1 MTEKYLIAGL
11 GNPGSEYE
19 GTRHNI
25 GFAVLEAL
33 GRRMGIRG
41 KSERRFQAI
50 VGVGRR
56 EAHNLILAQPLT
68 YMNLSGQAI
77 VKILNYYQVPPER
90 LLVIYDEAAL
100 PFGRIRFRPSGSDG
114 GQKGVRSVIGSLG
127 GRQNFARLRIGIGS
141 PPPEMK
147 MVDFVLS
154 RFAPEERDAM
164 PRVIDAALNGVET
177 WLDSGTESAMARY
190 NGLSILT
197 PPPPE
202 PSVKPQKPRPVETPP
217 TAPNIEISPG
227 KS

>member
-19 GTRHNI
+19 DTRHNI

-50 VGVGRR
+50 VGTGRR
-56 EAHNLILAQPLT
+56 GAHNLILAQPLT

-77 VKILNYYQVPPER
+77 AKILRYYQIPLEC

-114 GQKGVRSVIGSLG
+114 GQKGVRSIIGSLG
-127 GRQNFARLRIGIGS
+127 GRQDFARLRVGIGS
-141 PPPEMK
+141 PPPEVA

-154 RFAPEERDAM
+154 RFAPEERDVM
-164 PRVIDAALNGVET
+164 PRVIDAALDGVET
-177 WLDSGTESAMARY
+177 WLDSGMESAMARY
-190 NGLSILT
+190 NGLSVLA
-197 PPPPE
+197 PPKPE
-202 PSVKPQKPRPVETPP
+202 P
-217 TAPNIEISPG
+217 EISPG